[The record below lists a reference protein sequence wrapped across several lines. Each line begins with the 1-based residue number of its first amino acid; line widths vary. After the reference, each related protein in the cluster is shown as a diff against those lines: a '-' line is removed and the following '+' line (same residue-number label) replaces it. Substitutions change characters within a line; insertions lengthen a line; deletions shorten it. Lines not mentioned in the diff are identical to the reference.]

1 MTDIHALTLTE
12 MAAKLRNRELGA
24 EEAVSACLDR
34 MDRTEPE
41 VGALLRTERESA
53 LERAREMDASG
64 PDPNQSLWGV
74 PVVIKDVL
82 ATKDIP
88 TTCGSRML
96 ENFVPFYD
104 AEAVKRLKE
113 AGAVVLA
120 KSNMDEFAM
129 GSSTENSAF
138 GRTRNPWDP
147 ERVPGGSSG
156 GSAAS
161 TAAGQTPLSLGT
173 DTGGSIRQPAAFCGC
188 VGVKPT
194 YGRVSRFGLVAY
206 GSSLDQPGPFTRSVE
221 DAARVLQVIAGK
233 DERDSTSSPEPVP
246 DYVAA
251 LSQRTDLKGIR
262 LGLPKEYWGEGLES
276 DVDSVCRE
284 ALTRAEELG
293 AELVPVSLPHS
304 RYAIAAYYIIVMAEA
319 SSNLARYDGVRYG
332 YRDSAEKELS
342 GMYFS
347 SRSQAL
353 GREVQRRIVL
363 GTYVLSA
370 GYYEAY
376 YKKAAQVR
384 RLVREDYQRALQD
397 CDVLLAPAAPG
408 VPFRLGEKVEDPLQ
422 MYLTDVFT
430 NPLNLT
436 GMPGMSLP
444 AGLGPETGLPI
455 GLQLFGPAFG
465 EEKLLQV
472 AHILEGALPDLPFP
486 TGLGQS

>member
-1 MTDIHALTLTE
+1 MTDIHAMGLTE
-12 MAAKLRNRELGA
+12 MAAKLQNRDLSA
-24 EEAVSACLDR
+24 EDAISACLRR
-34 MDRTEPE
+34 MEATEPDI
-41 VGALLRTERESA
+41 ASLLHTEGEPA
-53 LERAREMDASG
+53 LERAREMDARG
-64 PDPNQSLWGV
+64 PDPEQPLWGV

-82 ATKDIP
+82 ATRDVP

-96 ENFVPFYD
+96 EQFVPSYD

-113 AGAVVLA
+113 AGAIVVA

-161 TAAGQTPLSLGT
+161 TAAGQTPFSLGT

-188 VGVKPT
+188 VGLKPT

-206 GSSLDQPGPFTRSVE
+206 GSSLDQAGPFARSVE
-221 DAARVLQVIAGK
+221 DTARVLQVIAGK

-251 LSQRTDLKGIR
+251 LSERSDLRGIR
-262 LGLPKEYWGEGLES
+262 LGLPEEYWGEGLES

-284 ALTRAEELG
+284 ALSKAEELG

-332 YRDSAEKELS
+332 YRDHGEQDLIR
-342 GMYFS
+342 MYFS
-347 SRSQAL
+347 SRSKAL
-353 GREVQRRIVL
+353 GREVQRRIIL

-370 GYYEAY
+370 GYYDAY

-384 RLVREDYQRALQD
+384 RLVREDHLRALQS
-397 CDVLLAPAAPG
+397 CDLLLAPAAPG

-436 GMPGMSLP
+436 GLPGMSLP

-455 GLQLFGPAFG
+455 GLQLFAPAFG

-472 AHILEGALPDLPFP
+472 AHLLEGVLPDLPSP
-486 TGLGQS
+486 AGIRR